1 LDGTLGAL
9 GGSKSCAPSTTRA
22 SKRCQTLRDVDVGF
36 FTEEEGVR
44 FGTSWLG

>member
-1 LDGTLGAL
+1 VHLQDVGI
-9 GGSKSCAPSTTRA
+9 
-22 SKRCQTLRDVDVGF
+22 QTLRDVEVGF